1 VELKELVAQVPDFAQ
16 KKHVEKIR
24 IFAWWLHTHNSQ
36 ESFTG
41 SDLNNCYR
49 RLTLEPPGSISPFI
63 KSLIERS
70 PKQVLR
76 CKGGYCLEKRVRDK
90 YDEELGQR
98 AATVH
103 VHKLLKELP
112 DKIPDL
118 AERQY
123 LEEALTCFKH
133 KAFRAAVVMTWN
145 LAYDHLCQIVLKSHL
160 TTFNAQLA
168 KSFPKESIIVAKRDD
183 LTELKESQVLQVC
196 KSANIIS
203 GSVHKVMK
211 EKLDRRNVAAHPS
224 GVSILDTT
232 AEEFIRDLVENVV
245 LKLT

>member
-1 VELKELVAQVPDFAQ
+1 VELVEVIAQIPDFSG
-16 KKHVEKIR
+16 KKHIEKIKV
-24 IFAWWLHTHNSQ
+24 FAWWLHTFGGQ
-36 ESFTG
+36 EAFSG
-41 SDLNNCYR
+41 SDINKCYR
-49 RLTLEPPGSISPFI
+49 DLRIEPPGSISPVLKFLNE
-63 KSLIERS
+63 KK
-70 PKQVLR
+70 PKQILR
-76 CKGGYCLEKRVRDK
+76 CKGGYCLEKRIRDH

-98 AATVH
+98 AATLQ

-118 AERQY
+118 AEKAY

-145 LAYDHLCQIVLKSHL
+145 LTYDHLCQIVVKTHL

-168 KSFPKESIIVAKRDD
+168 KSFPKETIVAKRDD
-183 LTELKESQVLQVC
+183 MTELKESQVLQVC
-196 KSANIIS
+196 KSANIIT

-232 AEEFIRDLVENVV
+232 AEEFIRDLIANVV
-245 LKLT
+245 LKLM

>member
-1 VELKELVAQVPDFAQ
+1 VELEEIIAQIPDFSG
-16 KKHVEKIR
+16 KKHIEKIKV
-24 IFAWWLHTHNSQ
+24 FAWWLHTYCRQ
-36 ESFTG
+36 EAFSGT
-41 SDLNNCYR
+41 DINACYR
-49 RLTLEPPGSISPFI
+49 TLKLEPPGSISPVLKFLNE
-63 KSLIERS
+63 KK
-70 PKQVLR
+70 PKQLLR
-76 CKGGYCLEKRVRDK
+76 CNGGYCLEKRIRDQ

-98 AATVH
+98 ASTIH

-118 AERQY
+118 AEKAY

-168 KSFPKESIIVAKRDD
+168 KSFPKESIITKRDD

-196 KSANIIS
+196 KSANIIT